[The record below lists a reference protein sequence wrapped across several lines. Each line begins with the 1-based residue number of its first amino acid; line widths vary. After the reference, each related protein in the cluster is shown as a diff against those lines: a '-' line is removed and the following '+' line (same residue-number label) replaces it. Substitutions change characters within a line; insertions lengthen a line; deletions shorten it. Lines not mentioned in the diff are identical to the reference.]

1 MDPIEI
7 CERLCFLWLCLFKN
21 RHQILPTAMAKQFF
35 ANVKSVLSGDTLVLS
50 SQNNPNAERTFS
62 LAFVGGPHLKREG
75 DEPFAFQSR
84 DYLRTLTVG
93 KPIQCTVLYTIPSS
107 GREYG
112 HAQLQDGTQLPDELV
127 KAGWLKVRE
136 DAGRKEDSGETLER
150 LEALRNLESQAKNE
164 GKGLW
169 AGAGGVINVHYDIGS
184 IDFDQW
190 KGKTVDGLVER
201 VLSGDRCLVRLKLSE
216 TTHLQ
221 AMTLIA
227 GIRTPATERVNQS
240 TGQTQAAEEF
250 GNEARQFVEQR
261 LLQRNVKVE
270 LAGIGQQGQLI
281 ASLLHPR
288 GSIAEF
294 LLADGLARCNDFHST
309 LLGSKMAA
317 LRAAEKKAQTGKLRL
332 HKDHVARSAG
342 GGASDM
348 IVSKVMSANTIFVRT
363 KTGEEKRISLSSV
376 RGPRPGEPSEAP
388 FRDDA
393 KEYLRK
399 RLIGKHVRVSVDGSR
414 AGTDDF
420 EARDVATVT
429 EKGKNINLALV
440 SDGWCSVIRH
450 RKDDT
455 DRAPNYDELLA
466 AQEEAKEQKKG
477 MWTSKP
483 PKTKAYIDASES
495 VQKAKI
501 QLSTLS
507 RQKKVPGIVDFCKAG
522 SRFTILIPR
531 EGIKITMVLAGV
543 RAPRAPRQGG
553 EKGEPFGQEALDLA
567 NRRCNQRDCEI
578 DVYDIDKV
586 GGFIGDLLINRES
599 FAKILVEEGL
609 AQVHQYSAE
618 KAGNATELLAAEQ
631 KAKESRKGLWQD
643 WDPSQDNEG
652 EEIATVEASVE
663 SEATDKKAADYRE
676 VVVTNIDSNGRLKIQ
691 QIGSGTS
698 ALEILI
704 NEFKKFHLDSLNNR
718 PLSNPPKT
726 GEYVAAKFSADNQWY
741 RARVRSNDRNAKVAE
756 VVYIDYGNSERIS
769 WSNLRPLDQPQFTV
783 QRLKGQAIDAM
794 LSFIQLPTAT
804 DYFRDAIDFIA
815 EATDGRSLVASFDFV
830 DSKEGISYVTLFDE
844 NASGSSATFADSVN
858 KEVVANGYA
867 LIPKK
872 LKTWE
877 RGRASEDVLNKLREV
892 EAEAKANRR
901 GMWQYGDITED

>member
-1 MDPIEI
+1 
-7 CERLCFLWLCLFKN
+7 
-21 RHQILPTAMAKQFF
+21 MAKQFF

-50 SQNNPNAERTFS
+50 SQSNPNAERTFS
-62 LAFVGGPHLKREG
+62 LAFVTGPHLRREG

-84 DYLRTLTVG
+84 DHLRTLTVG
-93 KPIQCTVLYTIPSS
+93 KPIQCTVLYTVPS

-112 HAQLQDGTQLPDELV
+112 YAQLQDGTQLPDELV

-136 DAGRKEDSGETLER
+136 DAGRKEESNETLER
-150 LEALRNLESQAKNE
+150 LETLRNLESQAKAE
-164 GKGLW
+164 SKGLW
-169 AGAGGVINVHYDIGS
+169 AGTGGVINVQNDIGS

-190 KGKTVDGLVER
+190 KGKSVDGIIER
-201 VLSGDRCLVRLKLSE
+201 VLSGDRCLVRLKLSD
-216 TTHLQ
+216 TSHLQ
-221 AMTLIA
+221 VMTLIA

-261 LLQRNVKVE
+261 LLQRNVKAE
-270 LAGIGQQGQLI
+270 LVGISPQGQLI

-317 LRAAEKKAQTGKLRL
+317 LRAAEKRAQAAKLRL
-332 HKDHVARSAG
+332 HKGHVAKAAG
-342 GGASDM
+342 GGAASDM
-348 IVSKVMSANTIFVRT
+348 IVSKIMSADTIFVRT
-363 KTGEEKRISLSSV
+363 KTGDEKRISLSSV

-388 FRDDA
+388 FRDEA

-399 RLIGKHVRVSVDGSR
+399 RLIGKHVKVLVDGSR
-414 AGTDDF
+414 AATEDF

-440 SDGWCSVIRH
+440 QDGWCSVIRH

-477 MWTSKP
+477 MWTGKPSKA
-483 PKTKAYIDASES
+483 KTYVDASES

-522 SRFTILIPR
+522 SRFTVLIPR
-531 EGIKITMVLAGV
+531 EGVKITMVLAGV
-543 RAPRAPRQGG
+543 RTPRAPRADG

-578 DVYDIDKV
+578 DVHDIDKV

-631 KAKESRKGLWQD
+631 RAKEGRKGLWHD
-643 WDPSQDNEG
+643 WDPSQENDD
-652 EEIATVEASVE
+652 EEAAIAEAPAE

-676 VVVTNIDSNGRLKIQ
+676 VVVTNVDSNGRLKIQ
-691 QIGSGTS
+691 QIGGGTS
-698 ALEILI
+698 ALEIMM
-704 NEFKKFHLDSLNNR
+704 NEFKKFHLDSANNR

-726 GEYVAAKFSADNQWY
+726 GEYVAARFSADNQWY
-741 RARVRSNDRNAKVAE
+741 RARVRSNDRTAKVSE
-756 VVYIDYGNSERIS
+756 VVYIDYGNSERIP
-769 WSNLRPLDQPQFTV
+769 WSSLRALDQPQFTV
-783 QRLKGQAIDAM
+783 QKLKGQAIDAM

-804 DYFRDAIDFIA
+804 DYFRDSIDLIA
-815 EATDGRSLVASFDFV
+815 EVTDGRTLVASFDFV
-830 DSKEGISYVTLFDE
+830 DSKEGVSYVTLFDE
-844 NASGSSATFADSVN
+844 KASGASSTFADSIN

-867 LIPKK
+867 MIPKK
-872 LKTWE
+872 LKAWE
-877 RGRASEDVLNKLREV
+877 RGRASEDVLKKLREV